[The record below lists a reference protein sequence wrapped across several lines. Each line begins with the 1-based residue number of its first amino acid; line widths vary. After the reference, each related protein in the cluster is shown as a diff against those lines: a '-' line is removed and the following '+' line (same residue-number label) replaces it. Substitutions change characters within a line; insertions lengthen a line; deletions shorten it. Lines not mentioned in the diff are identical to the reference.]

1 MLSNTIIL
9 EYLRRCSD
17 PDDLDSCEKCPYLKW
32 SKRMYGENKCKN
44 MLMQDAY
51 HIVYEVDEE
60 KQKVK
65 KLSKL
70 DSVDVVDFFA
80 KIVKVKK
87 DILKEYGVSDSNIA
101 NWAKKIST
109 PKMPKF
115 VSVLRALGYD
125 IKVVRRNNDG
135 TTDNSIQ
142 I

>member
-1 MLSNTIIL
+1 MLSSIVIL

-17 PDDLDSCEKCPYLKW
+17 PNDLDSCEKCPYLKW
-32 SKRMYGENKCKN
+32 SKQSYGENQCKN
-44 MLMQDAY
+44 MLMRDAY
-51 HIVYEVDEE
+51 NIVYEVDEE

-80 KIVKVKK
+80 KIVKDKK
-87 DILKEYGVSDSNIA
+87 DILKKYGLSDAIIS

-109 PKMPKF
+109 PKLPKF

-125 IKVVRRNNDG
+125 IKVIRSNNDG
-135 TTDNSIQ
+135 TTNNSI
-142 I
+142 